1 MKKKHKLR
9 KLAIKINKLTKN
21 YPLREERWLFK
32 SLFVKNN
39 FFPVLKDI
47 NLTIYEGEKIG
58 VIGDNGAGKTTLL
71 KIISEITSP
80 TKGVIKTFGKKVVS
94 LIDLTAGF
102 NLDFSGREN
111 IYLNGVLLGMDRKT
125 ILTLEEKIIKFAEL
139 DEYIDQPLYTYSSG
153 MILRLGFSVAI
164 YANPDIF
171 ILDENFIVGDQH
183 FQKKAYDHIEKLFNQ
198 GKTIIFSSHFLP
210 LLKRLCNR
218 FIWMDNGKIIKDGD
232 IEVLREYQKKNQSI
246 KMEKSPSNKYAEVF
260 FAFLKKMPIGEKFIT
275 TAGSGSMEPFIIK
288 GDEVEVTKIDFNDLK
303 KGNIIAFWSNEFKNV
318 VIHRF
323 YKLSKGKILTKGDNN
338 IVADVGY
345 VEKKNFLGIV
355 TNF

>member
-139 DEYIDQPLYTYSSG
+139 DEYIDQPLYT
-153 MILRLGFSVAI
+153 
-164 YANPDIF
+164 
-171 ILDENFIVGDQH
+171 
-183 FQKKAYDHIEKLFNQ
+183 
-198 GKTIIFSSHFLP
+198 
-210 LLKRLCNR
+210 
-218 FIWMDNGKIIKDGD
+218 
-232 IEVLREYQKKNQSI
+232 
-246 KMEKSPSNKYAEVF
+246 
-260 FAFLKKMPIGEKFIT
+260 
-275 TAGSGSMEPFIIK
+275 
-288 GDEVEVTKIDFNDLK
+288 
-303 KGNIIAFWSNEFKNV
+303 
-318 VIHRF
+318 
-323 YKLSKGKILTKGDNN
+323 
-338 IVADVGY
+338 
-345 VEKKNFLGIV
+345 
-355 TNF
+355 